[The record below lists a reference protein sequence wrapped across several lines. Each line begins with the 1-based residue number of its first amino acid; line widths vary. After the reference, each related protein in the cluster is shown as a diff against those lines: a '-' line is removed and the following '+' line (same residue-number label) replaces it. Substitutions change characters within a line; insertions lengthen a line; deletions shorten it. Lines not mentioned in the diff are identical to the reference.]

1 MRAEV
6 EALLTILIVDDE
18 APIRNLI
25 SNLLSGEY
33 EVLTA
38 ADGLEAKSV
47 VESFGGQLAAVI
59 TDVQMPRMDG
69 RALVE
74 WLFAQGMDVPV
85 ILMSGNVG
93 EVKIGHLLQRPR
105 VKWLPKPF
113 NIEDLEAALKSL
125 LEH

>member
-1 MRAEV
+1 MRAEA
-6 EALLTILIVDDE
+6 EALPTILIVDDE

-38 ADGLEAKSV
+38 ADGLEARSI

-59 TDVQMPRMDG
+59 TDVQMPRMNG

-74 WLFAQGMDVPV
+74 WLFA
-85 ILMSGNVG
+85 
-93 EVKIGHLLQRPR
+93 
-105 VKWLPKPF
+105 
-113 NIEDLEAALKSL
+113 
-125 LEH
+125 

>member
-1 MRAEV
+1 MRAEA
-6 EALLTILIVDDE
+6 EALPTILVVDDE

-47 VESFGGQLAAVI
+47 VESFGGRLAAVI
-59 TDVQMPRMDG
+59 TDVQMPHMDG

-74 WLFAQGMDVPV
+74 WLFAQGMNVPV

-113 NIEDLEAALKSL
+113 NIENLEAALKSIL
-125 LEH
+125 DH